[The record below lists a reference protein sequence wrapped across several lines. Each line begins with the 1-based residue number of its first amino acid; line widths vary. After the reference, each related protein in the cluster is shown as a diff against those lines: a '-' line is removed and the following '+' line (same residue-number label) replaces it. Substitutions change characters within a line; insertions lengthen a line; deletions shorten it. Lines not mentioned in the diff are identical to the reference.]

1 MLRRLKSEVETKLP
15 PRRET
20 KVVCPLAH
28 VRVVLNELYIYH
40 SFTREQQQQQQ
51 QQVQRR
57 LYRQILMRE
66 KDLIL
71 NAVENKKESSSKETT
86 KFRRLRNLMMQ
97 LRKCC
102 CHPFLF
108 PAAEDAVRKEN
119 ASSSSS
125 GAWDGACDETIVSSS
140 GKMMMLDRILA
151 RLKLKGHR
159 VVIFSQFT
167 RVLDIVDDYLN
178 MRGYDFARLDGST
191 NRVQRMVRVIV
202 L

>member
-1 MLRRLKSEVETKLP
+1 
-15 PRRET
+15 
-20 KVVCPLAH
+20 
-28 VRVVLNELYIYH
+28 
-40 SFTREQQQQQQ
+40 
-51 QQVQRR
+51 
-57 LYRQILMRE
+57 MRE

-71 NAVENKKESSSKETT
+71 NASSVESKDESSSKETT

-108 PAAEDAVRKEN
+108 PAAEDAIRKEN
-119 ASSSSS
+119 ASSSS

-140 GKMMMLDRILA
+140 GKMMMLDRLLA

-178 MRGYDFARLDGST
+178 MRGYEFARLDGST
-191 NRVQRMVRVIV
+191 NRVQRMVRIV
-202 L
+202 RPIHNHSVEPQLEHRYIFTSSTRTTHPILR